1 MENTQL
7 LTLDVKQLST
17 MYDSKFTKKE
27 ATKAGEALI
36 QSVLDSGEVD
46 KYELMSNLVRL
57 QEVISSAVAKMKC
70 VLPFENFESLGV
82 KYTAVNGGS
91 KLDVADDPIYAQLK
105 TDLDARASLLKLAQK
120 QEVLDLGGIIV
131 PKVGTTPIASS
142 IKVTF

>member
-57 QEVISSAVAKMKC
+57 QEVISSAVTKMRAE
-70 VLPFENFESLGV
+70 LPFENYEALGV
-82 KYTAVNGGS
+82 SYTAVNGGS
-91 KLDVADDPIYAQLK
+91 TVDYSQDETYCELK
-105 TDLDARASLLKLAQK
+105 AVLDARVELLKLAQK
-120 QEVLDLGGIIV
+120 QEVLDTGGNEV
-131 PKVGTTPIASS
+131 PKVGTTPRKSS
-142 IKVTF
+142 LTIKF